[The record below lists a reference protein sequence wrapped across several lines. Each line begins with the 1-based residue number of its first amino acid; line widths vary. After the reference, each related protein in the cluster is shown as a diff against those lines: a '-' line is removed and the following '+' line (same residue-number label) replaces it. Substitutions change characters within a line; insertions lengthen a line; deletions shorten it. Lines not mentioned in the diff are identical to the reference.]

1 MFPQGTAID
10 PNTIERIELTEVY
23 NHPDAKVDIVLV
35 HGLNGHPQKTWTSP
49 KGVFWPTQL
58 LPASLKSSQAR
69 ILVYGYNA
77 DVYSFGDRGPSSDLI
92 HNHAE
97 TLLNSLKSNRT
108 LEEVEDHP
116 IIWIAHSLGG
126 ILVKRALMMSR
137 NMRDKKLDDLRSIWV
152 STYGII
158 FLGTPHTGADPAK
171 WGLMLQRMVNVL
183 MPKHILHTENQLV
196 KTLQSNNEILQ
207 NINIEFAEMS
217 QEIQICMVHETQKT
231 DLKGT
236 KVLIVDNVSAS
247 PPLAGVKYFGIEAT
261 HSLMCKFE
269 TKTSPGW
276 ANVASNIKTWV
287 EASPPVI
294 KSQQQN
300 DRDDRFRSNENKARG
315 LMRDGIVR
323 SASLFNAF

>member
-1 MFPQGTAID
+1 
-10 PNTIERIELTEVY
+10 
-23 NHPDAKVDIVLV
+23 
-35 HGLNGHPQKTWTSP
+35 
-49 KGVFWPTQL
+49 L
-58 LPASLKSSQAR
+58 LPVSLKSSQAR

-77 DVYSFGDRGPSSDLI
+77 DVYSFGERGPSSDLI

-137 NMRDKKLDDLRSIWV
+137 NIQEKKLDDLRSIMI

-171 WGLMLQRMVNVL
+171 WGLMLQRMVKVL
-183 MPKHILHTENQLV
+183 MPKAIMHTENQLV
-196 KTLQSNNEILQ
+196 ADMANL
-207 NINIEFAEMS
+207 F
-217 QEIQICMVHETQKT
+217 QICMVHETQQT
-231 DLKGT
+231 ELKGMGKT
-236 KVLIVDNVSAS
+236 LIVDNVSAS
-247 PPLAGVKYFGIEAT
+247 PPLPGVKYFGIEAT

-269 TKTSPGW
+269 TKNSPGW

-287 EASPPVI
+287 EASSTLI
-294 KSQQQN
+294 ELRQQKEKE
-300 DRDDRFRSNENKARG
+300 DRARIDENRVKEI
-315 LMRDGIVR
+315 MREHVVR
-323 SASLFNAF
+323 SASLSTFLSMN

>member
-1 MFPQGTAID
+1 
-10 PNTIERIELTEVY
+10 
-23 NHPDAKVDIVLV
+23 
-35 HGLNGHPQKTWTSP
+35 
-49 KGVFWPTQL
+49 L
-58 LPASLKSSQAR
+58 LPVSLKSSQAR

-77 DVYSFGDRGPSSDLI
+77 DVYSFGERGPSSDLI

-137 NMRDKKLDDLRSIWV
+137 NIQEKKLDDLRSIMI

-171 WGLMLQRMVNVL
+171 WGLMLQRMVKVL
-183 MPKHILHTENQLV
+183 MPKAIMHTENQLV
-196 KTLQSNNEILQ
+196 KTLQSNNETLQ
-207 NINIEFAEMS
+207 NINIEFADMANLF
-217 QEIQICMVHETQKT
+217 QICMVHETQQT
-231 DLKGT
+231 ELKGMGKT
-236 KVLIVDNVSAS
+236 LIVDNVSAS
-247 PPLAGVKYFGIEAT
+247 PPLPGVKYFGIEAT

-269 TKTSPGW
+269 TKNSPGW

-287 EASPPVI
+287 EASSTLI
-294 KSQQQN
+294 ELRQQKEKE
-300 DRDDRFRSNENKARG
+300 DRARIDENRVKEI
-315 LMRDGIVR
+315 MREHVVR
-323 SASLFNAF
+323 SASLSTFLSMN

>member
-1 MFPQGTAID
+1 M
-10 PNTIERIELTEVY
+10 Y

-35 HGLNGHPQKTWTSP
+35 HGLNGDPRKTWTSP

-58 LPASLKSSQAR
+58 LPAALKSSKAR

-77 DVYSFGDRGPSSDLI
+77 DVYSFGERGPSSDMI
-92 HNHAE
+92 HNHAQ

-108 LEEVEDHP
+108 LEETEDHP
-116 IIWIAHSLGG
+116 IIWVAHSLGG
-126 ILVKRALMMSR
+126 ILVKRALIMSSHYR
-137 NMRDKKLDDLRSIWV
+137 EKNLEDLRAISV

-183 MPKHILHTENQLV
+183 MPKSILHTENQLI

-207 NINIEFAEMS
+207 NINLEFAGMVE
-217 QEIQICMVHETQKT
+217 QYQVCMVHETQAT

-236 KVLIVDNVSAS
+236 KALIVDNVSAS
-247 PPLAGVKYFGIEAT
+247 PPLPGVKYFGIEAT

-276 ANVASNIKTWV
+276 ANVASNIKAWV
-287 EASPPVI
+287 ETSSGLIELRRATE
-294 KSQQQN
+294 KEERARLDQN
-300 DRDDRFRSNENKARG
+300 KVMEILHPHGVS
-315 LMRDGIVR
+315 
-323 SASLFNAF
+323 